1 MRFRLF
7 LNLLADIVAV
17 VGGRF
22 VLYVGLLVL
31 SGLIEG
37 ATLASVVPLLAAAG
51 VGSSGPGLGGRFGNI
66 AVSLLERF
74 GVQPD
79 VVSIGLIVVAALT
92 VSTGF
97 FLAQAYLGVSLQTE
111 YVYRWQQRLASSI
124 FAARW
129 EYFQRRR
136 RGDLINAIV
145 TETQTLGS
153 AFYQAGLFLT
163 GVIHGALFLAISAA
177 LSGVTTAVVMTV
189 GAMLFLVTRPLIH
202 RAYVR
207 GTGISHENA
216 ELQSL
221 AGELVSGAKLVKATA
236 TEPEAV
242 SLLTGAADRLRQ
254 HFLANA
260 FDVQVVKGVF
270 DFGAAAM
277 GALILVAGQTI
288 FHVDVAVTLVI
299 LAIFV
304 RLMPKLT
311 GVQHSLQS
319 LTVSLPAIELIHG
332 MAAESG
338 REAEAASAEALPQS
352 LRLGPLHVSLRDV
365 HVQYGAVAALAGV
378 DVEIPAGSC
387 VAFVGGS
394 GAGKSSLVDAVIG
407 LVPVSRGVI
416 RIGGVPLD
424 GLPLAAF
431 RHRIGYMGQET
442 VLYNATIGDNVR
454 WGKRTS
460 AAAEFDEA
468 IRLAGADRFIGILEK
483 GYDTPVGDSGGLLSG
498 GERQRLALARAA
510 LGRPGL
516 LILDEAT
523 SALDA
528 ETERAVTDAVAAL
541 RGRTTVMIV
550 AHRLSS
556 VRIADTIYVIETG
569 RIVEH
574 GSWQDLMERRGR
586 LHQLWYLQHAGE

>member
-1 MRFRLF
+1 M
-7 LNLLADIVAV
+7 
-17 VGGRF
+17 
-22 VLYVGLLVL
+22 
-31 SGLIEG
+31 
-37 ATLASVVPLLAAAG
+37 
-51 VGSSGPGLGGRFGNI
+51 
-66 AVSLLERF
+66 
-74 GVQPD
+74 
-79 VVSIGLIVVAALT
+79 
-92 VSTGF
+92 
-97 FLAQAYLGVSLQTE
+97 
-111 YVYRWQQRLASSI
+111 
-124 FAARW
+124 
-129 EYFQRRR
+129 
-136 RGDLINAIV
+136 
-145 TETQTLGS
+145 
-153 AFYQAGLFLT
+153 
-163 GVIHGALFLAISAA
+163 
-177 LSGVTTAVVMTV
+177 
-189 GAMLFLVTRPLIH
+189 
-202 RAYVR
+202 
-207 GTGISHENA
+207 
-216 ELQSL
+216 
-221 AGELVSGAKLVKATA
+221 
-236 TEPEAV
+236 
-242 SLLTGAADRLRQ
+242 
-254 HFLANA
+254 
-260 FDVQVVKGVF
+260 
-270 DFGAAAM
+270 
-277 GALILVAGQTI
+277 
-288 FHVDVAVTLVI
+288 TLVI

-319 LTVSLPAIELIHG
+319 LTVSLPAIELIHR

-338 REAEAASAEALPQS
+338 REAEAASAEDLPPS

-365 HVQYGAVAALAGV
+365 HVQYGPVAALAGV

-442 VLYNATIGDNVR
+442 VLYNATIGDNIR

-468 IRLAGADRFIGILEK
+468 IRLAGAEGFIGRLGK
-483 GYDTPVGDSGGLLSG
+483 GSDTPVGDSGGLLSG

-556 VRIADTIYVIETG
+556 VRIADTIYVIEAG

-586 LHQLWYLQHAGE
+586 LHQLWHLQHAGEGSVSAEG